1 MKRLPRSRIP
11 FPPTRPHR
19 DRSRYNRRDLPDFDV
34 EVEVARLDRQEARC
48 LRAAQD
54 AREAGDMD
62 AAEVLELQADRCRQ
76 KARALLSED
85 PGGRG

>member
-1 MKRLPRSRIP
+1 LKRLPRSHVPLR
-11 FPPTRPHR
+11 PTKAHR
-19 DRSRYNRRDLPDFDV
+19 NLPDLDV

-48 LRAAQD
+48 LRAAQE
-54 AREAGDMD
+54 AREGGDVE

-85 PGGRG
+85 PGVRG